1 MEFITIVLSGLLG
14 LVSPAGLVIDRTARN
29 AIRSQFGKV
38 EQLQV
43 RVDNAPSYQLLQG
56 KVERVRIAGRG
67 LELKR
72 QDIRI
77 AVLELES
84 DPINFERRSLGRR
97 LPKLKQPFQ
106 AGVRLVL
113 TKQDI
118 NRFLQSR
125 QLTVRLR
132 NLGINKL
139 QYSRYNL
146 VNPQVK
152 FLENN
157 RIRFQVEL
165 TEEDVLPLAITVES
179 GLSLVAGRQ
188 IQLVEPAIWVNGE
201 AVPSQFVSA
210 IQTNISKQ
218 LELSNLE
225 RYGLGARLLKLKVSQ
240 DELEIAAFLR
250 VEPSSRLLQ
259 NRRLSMY

>member
-1 MEFITIVLSGLLG
+1 M
-14 LVSPAGLVIDRTARN
+14 
-29 AIRSQFGKV
+29 
-38 EQLQV
+38 
-43 RVDNAPSYQLLQG
+43 
-56 KVERVRIAGRG
+56 
-67 LELKR
+67 
-72 QDIRI
+72 
-77 AVLELES
+77 
-84 DPINFERRSLGRR
+84 
-97 LPKLKQPFQ
+97 
-106 AGVRLVL
+106 
-113 TKQDI
+113 
-118 NRFLQSR
+118 
-125 QLTVRLR
+125 R
-132 NLGINKL
+132 NLGINKV

-165 TEEDVLPLAITVES
+165 TEDDVLPLAITLES

-210 IQTNISKQ
+210 IATNISKQ